1 MLLSAPDEK
10 LTFTFEQLQSNSGT
24 QIIASDTITPTG
36 APRLESGKK
45 YLITLDITVICYDYE
60 QALVGFTTEPTYT
73 IGFDNEA
80 IIRANIGNAQ
90 KYTHLSGS
98 AIVSPSSGANFVLSC
113 SYSGDSTISYYRGR
127 YKVNIVEL

>member
-1 MLLSAPDEK
+1 M
-10 LTFTFEQLQSNSGT
+10 
-24 QIIASDTITPTG
+24 
-36 APRLESGKK
+36 
-45 YLITLDITVICYDYE
+45 ICYDYE

-73 IGFDNEA
+73 IGFDNEV

-98 AIVSPSSGANFVLSC
+98 AIVSPSSRTSFVLTC
-113 SYSGDSTISYYRGR
+113 SYSGDTTIAYYRGR